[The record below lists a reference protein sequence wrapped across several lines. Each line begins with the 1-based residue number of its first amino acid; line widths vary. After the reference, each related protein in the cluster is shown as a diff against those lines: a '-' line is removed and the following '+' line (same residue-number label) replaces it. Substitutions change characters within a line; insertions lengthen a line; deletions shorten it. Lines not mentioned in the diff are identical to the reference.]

1 MLKNLK
7 KVLTKWQVL
16 LNQDLNQQ
24 IQVVFDKAP

>member
-16 LNQDLNQQ
+16 LNQDLKQQ